1 MLSWSAKRKTL
12 YTLAFVAGVLLF
24 IAAPTAYVVY
34 RPPTCTDGK
43 MNQGEQG
50 ADCGGPCTNLCQEKE
65 LDPIVL
71 WQRSFEVGPGA
82 YNVIAYIQNP
92 NVNSSA
98 IQVPYIF
105 RLYSADQ
112 VLISERTGKV
122 NLPPNM
128 SFPVFEANLP
138 TGKQVPARASFEF
151 RAKPYW
157 VRQPRVFPDVRVNNV
172 VLSREDANPLLNAE
186 IENKELITYDR
197 VPVVAILYDVAGNAV
212 AASRTILD
220 SIEGQSTQPVV
231 FTWPK
236 PFGVSISEK
245 EIVPILMQ
253 ADR

>member
-12 YTLAFVAGVLLF
+12 YTLAFVAAVLLF
-24 IAAPTAYVVY
+24 IAAPTTYILY

-43 MNQGEQG
+43 MNQAEQG
-50 ADCGGPCTNLCQEKE
+50 VDCGGPCVNLCQEKE

-82 YNVIAYIQNP
+82 YNVIAYVQNP
-92 NVNSSA
+92 NLGSAA

-105 RLYSADQ
+105 RLYNSEH

-122 NLPPNM
+122 NLPPNK
-128 SFPVFEANLP
+128 SLPVFEANVP
-138 TGKQVPARASFEF
+138 SGKQIPARESFEF
-151 RAKPYW
+151 RTKPYW
-157 VRQPRVFPDVRVNNV
+157 VRQQSVFPDVRINNI
-172 VLSREDANPLLNAE
+172 VLSREDSRPLLNAE
-186 IENKELITYDR
+186 VTNKELIAYDR
-197 VPVVAILYDVAGNAV
+197 VPVVAILYDVDGNAV

-220 SIEGQSTQPVV
+220 SLEGQSSQPVV

-236 PFGVSISEK
+236 PFGVQISEK

>member
-1 MLSWSAKRKTL
+1 MLSWSTKRKSL
-12 YTLAFVAGVLLF
+12 YTLAFVTVVLVF

-43 MNQGEQG
+43 MNQTEQG
-50 ADCGGPCTNLCQEKE
+50 VDCGGTCTNLCQEKE
-65 LDPIVL
+65 LEPIVL

-92 NVNSSA
+92 NVNSAA
-98 IQVPYIF
+98 IQAPYMF
-105 RLYSADQ
+105 RLYNANQ
-112 VLISERTGKV
+112 ELISERTGKV
-122 NLPPNM
+122 NLPPNK
-128 SFPVFEANLP
+128 SLPIFEANLP
-138 TGKQVPARASFEF
+138 SGKQIPARVSFEF

-157 VRQPRVFPDVRVNNV
+157 VRQQSVFPDVRINRV
-172 VLSREDANPLLNAE
+172 VLSREEGSPLLSAE
-186 IENKELITYDR
+186 IENKELIAYDR
-197 VPVVAILYDVAGNAV
+197 VPVVAILYDVVGNAV

-220 SIEGQSTQPVV
+220 SLEKQSTQPVV

-236 PFGVSISEK
+236 PFGVAISEK